1 MDEIRG
7 VVNYYSEVNLGKTY
21 EGQRVAELRFSC
33 NGDTTVVVIDTA
45 TAAKLIRQLRK
56 VLDDDYNR
64 AINERDQEMKFKVV
78 VYLKDGSSVKGKVS
92 EIDQVDLEA
101 FKEGLKDVMKST
113 PEEGWQINVESEDS
127 SWAIFPKDSI
137 LWVELER
144 VKD

>member
-1 MDEIRG
+1 
-7 VVNYYSEVNLGKTY
+7 
-21 EGQRVAELRFSC
+21 
-33 NGDTTVVVIDTA
+33 
-45 TAAKLIRQLRK
+45 
-56 VLDDDYNR
+56 
-64 AINERDQEMKFKVV
+64 MKFKVV

>member
-21 EGQRVAELRFSC
+21 EGQRVAELRFSR

-64 AINERDQEMKFKVV
+64 AINERD
-78 VYLKDGSSVKGKVS
+78 
-92 EIDQVDLEA
+92 
-101 FKEGLKDVMKST
+101 
-113 PEEGWQINVESEDS
+113 
-127 SWAIFPKDSI
+127 
-137 LWVELER
+137 
-144 VKD
+144 